1 MNYQVHKIL
10 EKSLIE
16 HEIAEEIL
24 EENDINEI
32 FDKVVCLYDWYNL
45 IPNNEKLKFEG
56 INVLGLM
63 DTAEFHIFL
72 MKKLYELSIIHKI
85 LKKEKPKKIITNS
98 SFPG

>member
-1 MNYQVHKIL
+1 MIENLVILKSINDSKESIAKLPRVSSKIYSMNYQVHKIL

-32 FDKVVCLYDWYNL
+32 FDKVVSLYYWYTL

-63 DTAEFHIFL
+63 DTA
-72 MKKLYELSIIHKI
+72 
-85 LKKEKPKKIITNS
+85 
-98 SFPG
+98 